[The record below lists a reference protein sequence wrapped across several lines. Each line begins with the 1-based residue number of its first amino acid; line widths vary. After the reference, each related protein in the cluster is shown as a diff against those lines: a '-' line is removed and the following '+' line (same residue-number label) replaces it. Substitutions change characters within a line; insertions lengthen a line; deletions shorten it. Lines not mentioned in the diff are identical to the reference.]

1 MNPNCIWSQLEAL
14 KHICVVWDVYIT
26 DSLKATARDKRGKGI
41 RRRVE
46 GRNSPPRNWQ
56 MFLRVDE
63 NKAELFELLAHHI
76 AGLQNTDKQIITT
89 LRNEVMC
96 NDSLQHPN
104 LSPCSHE
111 EADTRIILHL
121 AYAAMSGYDPI
132 MIRTVDTDVV
142 VLAITYYHAL
152 SASEIWVAFG
162 TGKHFRC
169 IGAHCVANALSP
181 EKASILSLFHAFTS
195 FLEKARNRHGIL
207 GQHTVIW
214 QMP

>member
-1 MNPNCIWSQLEAL
+1 MHQPFSFPISADQLEAV
-14 KHICVVWDVYIT
+14 KRIDVVWDVYIA

-46 GRNSPPRNWQ
+46 GRNSLPRNWQ

-63 NKAELFELLAHHI
+63 NKAELFEFLAHHI

-121 AYAAMSGYDPI
+121 ADAAMSGYDRI

-142 VLAITYYHAL
+142 VLAITYYRL
-152 SASEIWVAFG
+152 STRSSP
-162 TGKHFRC
+162 KYRRN
-169 IGAHCVANALSP
+169 IGIFSQ
-181 EKASILSLFHAFTS
+181 KT
-195 FLEKARNRHGIL
+195 
-207 GQHTVIW
+207 
-214 QMP
+214 